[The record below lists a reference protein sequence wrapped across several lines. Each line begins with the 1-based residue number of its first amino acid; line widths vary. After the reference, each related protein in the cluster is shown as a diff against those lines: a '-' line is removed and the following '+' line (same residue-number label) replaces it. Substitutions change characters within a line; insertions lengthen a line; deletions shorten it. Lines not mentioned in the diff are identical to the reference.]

1 MKIILIIYI
10 IGIVLYWLGIVS
22 LISTINKNKEQMHE
36 VFKNRKKN
44 KRSRFSNSL
53 VIITGSIIPILH
65 YAFAYLY
72 IFRPDYALGI
82 EE

>member
-1 MKIILIIYI
+1 MKVILILYV
-10 IGIVLYWLGIVS
+10 IGIILYWLGIAS
-22 LISTINKNKEQMHE
+22 LISTIKKNKEQVRE
-36 VFKNRKKN
+36 VFKNRKGN
-44 KRSRFSNSL
+44 KRSTFSNRL

-82 EE
+82 EG

>member
-22 LISTINKNKEQMHE
+22 LISTIDKNKEQ
-36 VFKNRKKN
+36 FKNRKKN
-44 KRSRFSNSL
+44 KRSRFSNCL
-53 VIITGSIIPILH
+53 IIITGSIIPILH